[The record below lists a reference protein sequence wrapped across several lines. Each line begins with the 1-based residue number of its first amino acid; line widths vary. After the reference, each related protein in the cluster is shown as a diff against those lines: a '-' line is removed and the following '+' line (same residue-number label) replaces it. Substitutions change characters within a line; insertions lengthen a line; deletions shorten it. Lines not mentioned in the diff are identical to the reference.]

1 MFSDFVNV
9 TSHEGFENINTT
21 NVTNMSQMFADY
33 GHYSTSLNVV
43 PDVSN

>member
-9 TSHEGFENINTT
+9 NSHEGFENINTS
-21 NVTNMSQMFADY
+21 NVTDMSHMFANY
-33 GHYSTSLNVV
+33 GVFPITFNAV